1 MLLRAAIKHGFSMP
15 YFELRPRDDY
25 PINTPRAIAL

>member
-1 MLLRAAIKHGFSMP
+1 MCFAQPSKHGFSMP